1 MAPELLPYKY
11 GEETRDSGLTA
22 LGGLPLHL
30 DLAKG
35 LGLVRSIRE
44 HLTRVFYLV
53 LEDVANYLITEVIHE
68 SFV

>member
-22 LGGLPLHL
+22 LGGLPLYL

-35 LGLVRSIRE
+35 LGLVRSIRG
-44 HLTRVFYLV
+44 RI
-53 LEDVANYLITEVIHE
+53 A
-68 SFV
+68 SPGPPAPA